1 MKMTMKTRVNTH
13 KNSNLPL
20 PLLLPQKMKNQIKL
34 QRKVAK
40 RSQNSKKSREREAT
54 INHQSNLPRWL
65 ALLRKLS
72 VRNAK
77 ES

>member
-1 MKMTMKTRVNTH
+1 MTMKTRVNTH
-13 KNSNLPL
+13 KNNN
-20 PLLLPQKMKNQIKL
+20 LLLLRQKMKTQIKL

-40 RSQNSKKSREREAT
+40 RSQNSKKSREREAP
-54 INHQSNLPRWL
+54 INHRSNLPRWL
-65 ALLRKLS
+65 TLLRKVS